1 MRNLN
6 ESDLTEAVLGKLG
19 GTQDPRLAQILG
31 SLVRHLH
38 AFVRETEL
46 TEAEW
51 LAGIAFL
58 TATGQKCDGKRQ
70 EYILLSDTLGIS
82 MLVDAIANRRPTGAT
97 ESTVL
102 GPFYVPGAAE
112 LPMWADI
119 FPVSSPLLSP
129 VPAPGSSPGNLPAT
143 PTPAYVEGRVLDL
156 DGRPIHGAT
165 LDVWQTDG
173 DGHYDVQRGGEATI
187 GSSST
192 PTYGRGRFTTHADG
206 HYGFRTTRPV
216 SYSIPTDGPVGQLL
230 RATGRSP
237 DRPAHV
243 HMIVTAPGFA
253 PVTTHLF
260 VAGDPHLDSDAVF
273 AVKQSL
279 IVDFATEAAGPA
291 PDGRDCPVPFF
302 RARYDFRLAR
312 ASPPT
317 PATSA

>member
-19 GTQDPRLAQILG
+19 GTRDPRLAQILT

-58 TATGQKCDGKRQ
+58 TATGQKCDAKRQ

-112 LPMWADI
+112 LPKWADI
-119 FPVSSPLLSP
+119 AP
-129 VPAPGSSPGNLPAT
+129 PGSSPGDSPA
-143 PTPAYVEGRVLDL
+143 TPAYVEGRVLDL
-156 DGRPIHGAT
+156 DGRPILGAT

-173 DGHYDVQRGGEATI
+173 DGLYDVQRGGVAT
-187 GSSST
+187 SA
-192 PTYGRGRFTTHADG
+192 PTYGRGRFTTDAG
-206 HYGFRTTRPV
+206 GQYGFRT
-216 SYSIPTDGPVGQLL
+216 
-230 RATGRSP
+230 
-237 DRPAHV
+237 
-243 HMIVTAPGFA
+243 
-253 PVTTHLF
+253 
-260 VAGDPHLDSDAVF
+260 
-273 AVKQSL
+273 
-279 IVDFATEAAGPA
+279 
-291 PDGRDCPVPFF
+291 
-302 RARYDFRLAR
+302 
-312 ASPPT
+312 
-317 PATSA
+317 

>member
-19 GTQDPRLAQILG
+19 GTRDPRLAQILT

-46 TEAEW
+46 TESEW

-58 TATGQKCDGKRQ
+58 TATGQKCDAKRQ

-102 GPFYVPGAAE
+102 GPFYVPGAPD

-119 FPVSSPLLSP
+119 AQ
-129 VPAPGSSPGNLPAT
+129 VPSPGSSPGAPAT
-143 PTPAYVEGRVLDL
+143 PAYLEGRVLDL
-156 DGRPIHGAT
+156 EGRPILGAT

-173 DGHYDVQRGGEATI
+173 DGLYDVQRGGGAAI
-187 GSSST
+187 GSSSA
-192 PTYGRGRFTTHADG
+192 PTYGRGRFTTDAGG

-216 SYSIPTDGPVGQLL
+216 SYSIPTDGPVGQFL

-279 IVDFATEAAGPA
+279 VVDFAAEAAGPA
-291 PDGRDCPVPFF
+291 PDGRACPVPFF
-302 RARYDFRLAR
+302 RARYDFRLVR
-312 ASPPT
+312 ASRGEVGPGV
-317 PATSA
+317 A